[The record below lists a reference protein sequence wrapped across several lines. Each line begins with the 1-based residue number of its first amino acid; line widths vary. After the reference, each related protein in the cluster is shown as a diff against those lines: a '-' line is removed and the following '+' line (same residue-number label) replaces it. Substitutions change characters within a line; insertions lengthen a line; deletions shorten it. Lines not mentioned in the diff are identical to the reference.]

1 MYLTKR
7 CIFCSQGCIRKNK
20 CEENEGGGKSVY
32 WNQWN
37 VKMVVWHTWGSRV
50 NFLLWSLVP
59 SKAKKR
65 PPAFPN
71 CHTYSVSWA
80 QLPNL
85 AAKALPSYFRFFC
98 QTRSFLVF
106 WHHFDELKLLYYLEL
121 ISSLESWSCGSGRR
135 SPWKNAECKVKRK
148 NEIWYFNW
156 SLTECLA
163 LWLQANFLSDGFLS
177 L

>member
-20 CEENEGGGKSVY
+20 CEENGGGSKSVY
-32 WNQWN
+32 WNPWN
-37 VKMVVWHTWGSRV
+37 VKMVVWHTWGSHV

-71 CHTYSVSWA
+71 CHTYSVFWA

-98 QTRSFLVF
+98 QTWSFLVF

-121 ISSLESWSCGSGRR
+121 ISSAVIEF
-135 SPWKNAECKVKRK
+135 K
-148 NEIWYFNW
+148 IWFLTCAKH
-156 SLTECLA
+156 SLTLEQLLKSCV
-163 LWLQANFLSDGFLS
+163 FSPCYRVKIIKKS
-177 L
+177 